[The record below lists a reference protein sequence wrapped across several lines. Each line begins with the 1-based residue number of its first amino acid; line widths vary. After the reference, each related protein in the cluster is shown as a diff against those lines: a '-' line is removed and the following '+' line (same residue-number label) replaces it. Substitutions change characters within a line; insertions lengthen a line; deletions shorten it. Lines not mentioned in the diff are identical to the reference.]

1 MILDLQ
7 VRFRK
12 HWHVDQA
19 GVNRG
24 GLGRKEKIWG
34 EGVHLFTFCGSLA
47 SRCTCTHELNC
58 PVLVQQKMPEMQT
71 NRLATVRACLHGGR
85 VPWLTWLTEL
95 LWEG

>member
-24 GLGRKEKIWG
+24 GMRRKETIWG
-34 EGVHLFTFCGSLA
+34 EGVHLFT
-47 SRCTCTHELNC
+47 T
-58 PVLVQQKMPEMQT
+58 VL
-71 NRLATVRACLHGGR
+71 
-85 VPWLTWLTEL
+85 WLIGHQMYMFT
-95 LWEG
+95 